1 MHLPVAAQSVNAP
14 ETPMPLREWLPTTDP
29 RDMES
34 IRAHYEFEKI
44 LAARLRNAD
53 RSERRSLYTQLYDEY
68 YSSIPD
74 LPGQIAFRR
83 QRLLTRQ
90 ERWLRPMLR
99 PDMTFLEL
107 GAGPCDLGQ
116 LVAGRVARVYVLDVA
131 LQADMEQLPRNCEFL
146 LSDGTSVPAPPE
158 SVDLAY
164 SHQMMEHLHPD
175 DAQEQL
181 RNIYR
186 ALKPGGYY
194 FCATPNRLSGPWD
207 ISRSFDDVA
216 TGFHLR
222 EYTCGE
228 LIELFRSVGFRDFR
242 AHTGYQGVGFW
253 AAPGL
258 VQGTERL
265 VAACPPRWR
274 KRFARLAPV
283 RVLLNI
289 KLLAQK

>member
-1 MHLPVAAQSVNAP
+1 
-14 ETPMPLREWLPTTDP
+14 MPLREWLSTTDP
-29 RDMES
+29 RSPES
-34 IRAHYEFEKI
+34 IRAHYELEKA

-53 RSERRSLYTQLYDEY
+53 SCERRELYTRLYDEF
-68 YSSIPD
+68 YSSVPD
-74 LPGQIAFRR
+74 LPGQTAFRR
-83 QRLLTRQ
+83 HRLLRRQ
-90 ERWLRPMLR
+90 ERWLRPMLG

-107 GAGPCDLGQ
+107 GAGQCDLSR
-116 LVAGRVARVYVLDVA
+116 LVARRVARVYALDVVP
-131 LQADMEQLPRNCEFL
+131 QTEGEQLPANCEFL
-146 LSDGTSVPAPPE
+146 LSDGVSVAAPRE

-175 DAQEQL
+175 DALEQI
-181 RNIYR
+181 RNIYT
-186 ALKPGGYY
+186 ALKPGGFY

-207 ISRSFDDVA
+207 ISRRFDDVA
-216 TGFHLR
+216 TGFHLH

-228 LIELFRSVGFRDFR
+228 LLELFREAGFRHFR

-258 VQGTERL
+258 VQGAERM
-265 VAACPPRWR
+265 VSACPPRYR
-274 KRFARLAPV
+274 KRLARLAPI

>member
-1 MHLPVAAQSVNAP
+1 
-14 ETPMPLREWLPTTDP
+14 MPLRDWLPATDP
-29 RDMES
+29 RSPES
-34 IRAHYEFEKI
+34 IRAHYELEKA

-53 RSERRSLYTQLYDEY
+53 RCERRELYTQLYDEFY
-68 YSSIPD
+68 ASVPD
-74 LPGQIAFRR
+74 LPGRDTFRR

-107 GAGPCDLGQ
+107 GAGQCDLSR
-116 LVAGRVARVYVLDVA
+116 LVAGRVARVYVLDVVPQTN
-131 LQADMEQLPRNCEFL
+131 LEQLPANCEFL
-146 LSDGTSVPAPPE
+146 LSDGTSVPAPRE

-164 SHQMMEHLHPD
+164 SHGMMEHLHPD
-175 DAQEQL
+175 DALEQL

-186 ALKPGGYY
+186 ALRPGGHY

-207 ISRSFDDVA
+207 ISRRFDDVA

-228 LIELFRSVGFRDFR
+228 LLALLREVGFRHFR
-242 AHTGYQGVGFW
+242 VHVGYQGVGFW

-258 VQGTERL
+258 VQGVERM
-265 VAACPPRWR
+265 VGACPPRYR
-274 KRFARLAPV
+274 KRLARLAPV